1 MVWIEDSRSVQC
13 LRAGRKR
20 EQMEEE
26 RGLETEGREIR
37 MLSTGNEDLRKEGN
51 GRESRNGFPRVEP
64 PVRAKS
70 RA

>member
-20 EQMEEE
+20 GQTEEE
-26 RGLETEGREIR
+26 RGLETEGEESQT
-37 MLSTGNEDLRKEGN
+37 LSTGNGDVRKEGN
-51 GRESRNGFPRVEP
+51 ERESRNGFLRGEP
-64 PVRAKS
+64 PVRAEL